1 MINAGTGMKIFL
13 NRRRPPVERSAEG
26 LVFSV
31 LAAISISHLLND
43 TIQSL
48 IPATYPLLKS
58 SLALSYAQI
67 GLVTLTFQLAAS
79 LFQPLVGA
87 FTDRRRQPFSL
98 AIGMTV
104 SLSGLILL
112 SAAGSFGAV
121 LLAVALVGT
130 GSSVFHPESAR
141 VAYLAA
147 GNRRGLAQ
155 SLFQVGGN
163 VGSSLGPLLAALII
177 APYGRHQIM
186 WFSLAALTAIAVLSA
201 VGTWYKRNL
210 HHIAPKLGRR
220 DAPEA
225 GLEPRKIR
233 WTVVVLLVLIFSKFF
248 YLASMTSYYIF
259 YLITKFGIS
268 VADAQVHL
276 FVFLLSVAIG
286 TLVGGPLGDRFGR
299 KYVIWISILGV
310 APFTLALP
318 HAGLV
323 MTTVLSILIGVVLAS
338 AFPAILVYAQELL
351 PGKLGTISGL
361 FYGFAFGMG
370 GIGSAILGV
379 LADRTSIFF
388 VYSLCA
394 FLPLIGVV
402 AAFLPNLQ
410 FQGIGG
416 TDSRRA

>member
-268 VADAQVHL
+268 VAEAQVHL

>member
-1 MINAGTGMKIFL
+1 
-13 NRRRPPVERSAEG
+13 
-26 LVFSV
+26 
-31 LAAISISHLLND
+31 
-43 TIQSL
+43 
-48 IPATYPLLKS
+48 
-58 SLALSYAQI
+58 
-67 GLVTLTFQLAAS
+67 
-79 LFQPLVGA
+79 
-87 FTDRRRQPFSL
+87 
-98 AIGMTV
+98 
-104 SLSGLILL
+104 
-112 SAAGSFGAV
+112 
-121 LLAVALVGT
+121 
-130 GSSVFHPESAR
+130 
-141 VAYLAA
+141 
-147 GNRRGLAQ
+147 
-155 SLFQVGGN
+155 
-163 VGSSLGPLLAALII
+163 
-177 APYGRHQIM
+177 M

-268 VADAQVHL
+268 VAEAQVHL